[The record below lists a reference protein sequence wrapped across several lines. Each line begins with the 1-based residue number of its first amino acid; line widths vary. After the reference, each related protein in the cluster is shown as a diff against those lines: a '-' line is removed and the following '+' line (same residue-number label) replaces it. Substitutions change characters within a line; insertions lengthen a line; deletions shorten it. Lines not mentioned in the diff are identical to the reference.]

1 MKKVFLILAALG
13 ALNSRGWAGPLD
25 YQDKPFSAT
34 VAVVKRGPSDTE
46 YLVKYHTALKSL
58 FRANNTVWG
67 HFFVP
72 NGPAGKRYPCILVL
86 PGMAEPNIWIENQF
100 MKRFRKDGFAVMW
113 IEMPYQFHRRPAPL
127 VPSGQVFLAHSAH
140 ELAFNF
146 RESVL
151 DARRTLAWIRKNPS
165 VDSRRIGLFGISL
178 GSLVGAAVYSVDPTP
193 KYAVFLLGGAD
204 FPQLIEH
211 SAMTAAFIRKL
222 KVTPQEM
229 AKAWPGLDP
238 IDYRAQNS
246 GKKVFLM
253 NGWFD
258 HIIPRA
264 YARKLK
270 YAFPDSRQEWV
281 PFGHY
286 SSIIN
291 VFWLPRYVADKFLK
305 NL

>member
-1 MKKVFLILAALG
+1 MLRIALAILFASGMSARL
-13 ALNSRGWAGPLD
+13 WAGPLD
-25 YQDKPFSAT
+25 YPNKPFSA
-34 VAVVKRGPSDTE
+34 AVTMVKRGPMDTE
-46 YLVKYHTALKSL
+46 YLVKYPTALKSL
-58 FRANNTVWG
+58 FKPNNTVWG

-72 NGPAGKRYPCILVL
+72 NGPVGKRYPCILVL

-127 VPSGQVFLAHSAH
+127 VPSGQVFLAHSAR

-151 DARRTLAWIRKNPS
+151 DARRTLAWIRKNPF
-165 VDSRRIGLFGISL
+165 VDPHRIGIFGISL
-178 GSLVGAAVYSVDPTP
+178 GSLVGATVYSVDPIP

-204 FPQLIEH
+204 FPHLIEH
-211 SAMTAAFIRKL
+211 SAMTRAFIRKL
-222 KVTPQEM
+222 KVTPEELSRE
-229 AKAWPGLDP
+229 WPGLDP
-238 IDYRAQNS
+238 IDYRAQNK

-258 HIIPRA
+258 EIIPRI

-270 YAFPDSRQEWV
+270 YAFPDSRQVWV

-286 SSIIN
+286 SSIVN
-291 VFWLPRYVADKFLK
+291 LFWLPRYVADKFLR

>member
-1 MKKVFLILAALG
+1 MG
-13 ALNSRGWAGPLD
+13 ALNSRVWAGPLD
-25 YQDKPFSAT
+25 YANKSFPAT
-34 VAVVKRGPSDTE
+34 IKEVKSGSRGTE
-46 YLVKYHTALKSL
+46 YLVKYPTALKSL

-72 NGPAGKRYPCILVL
+72 NGPVGRRYPCILVL

-127 VPSGQVFLAHSAH
+127 VPSGQVFLAHSAR

-151 DARRTLAWIRKNPS
+151 DARRTLSWIRKNHS
-165 VDSRRIGLFGISL
+165 VDPHHIGIFGISL
-178 GSLVGAAVYSVDPTP
+178 GSLVGAATYSVDKTP
-193 KYAVFLLGGAD
+193 HYAVFLLGGAD
-204 FPQLIEH
+204 FPQLVEH
-211 SAMTAAFIRKL
+211 SAMTAAFIHKL

-238 IDYRAQNS
+238 IDYRAQNY

-258 HIIPRA
+258 HIIPRV

-270 YAFPDSRQEWV
+270 DAFPDSRQEWV

-291 VFWLPRYVADKFLK
+291 LFWLPRYVADKFLR